1 MKHTEGR
8 FTGRKGLS
16 LYYQCW
22 LPATDPKAILL
33 VVHGWAEHSG
43 RYTNLVNYF
52 VPKGYVICALDHRG
66 HGKSEGRRGYVERF
80 SDYLD
85 DLKTFFDIVRSEH
98 GDTKI
103 FLVGHSM
110 GAIIATAYTVT
121 VSHQQELAGLIVSG
135 VGVKPGSSL
144 SSALIPLARILS
156 LLLPRLGIMV
166 LDASAISQDKAVV
179 DAYVNDPLVYRG
191 KITCRFGAE
200 MLATLR
206 KLPSEMPEINL
217 PILIMHG
224 TADRLCDPEGS
235 RILYERANSRDKT
248 LKLYEGFYHEIFNEP
263 GHKQVLADMEAW
275 LAARI

>member
-1 MKHTEGR
+1 MEHTEGR
-8 FTGRKGLS
+8 FAGRKSLS

-22 LPATDPKAILL
+22 FPATDTRAILL

-52 VPKGYVICALDHRG
+52 APKGYAICALDHRG
-66 HGKSEGRRGYVERF
+66 HGESEGRRGYIERF

-85 DLKTFFDIVRSEH
+85 DLKTFFNIVRSEH
-98 GDTKI
+98 GDTKF

-110 GAIIATAYTVT
+110 GAIIATAYTVA
-121 VSHQQELAGLIVSG
+121 VSHQQDLAGLIVSA
-135 VGVKPGSSL
+135 VGIKPGSSL

-200 MLATLR
+200 MLTTLR
-206 KLPSEMPEINL
+206 KLPSDMTEINL

-224 TADRLCDPEGS
+224 TADRLCDSQGS
-235 RILYERANSRDKT
+235 EMLYHRVSSRDKT
-248 LKLYEGFYHEIFNEP
+248 LKLYDGFYHEIFNEP
-263 GHKQVLADMEAW
+263 NHEQVMADMNEW
-275 LAARI
+275 LSARI

>member
-1 MKHTEGR
+1 MEHKEGR
-8 FTGRKGLS
+8 FQGCKGLT

-52 VPKGYVICALDHRG
+52 VPKGYAICALDHRG
-66 HGKSEGRRGYVERF
+66 HGKSEGLRGYVERF

-85 DLKTFFDIVRSEH
+85 DLKTFFDVVRSEH

-110 GAIIATAYTVT
+110 GAIIATAYTVA

-235 RILYERANSRDKT
+235 RILYDQASSRDKA

>member
-1 MKHTEGR
+1 MEHTEGR

-52 VPKGYVICALDHRG
+52 VPKGYAICALDHRG
-66 HGKSEGRRGYVERF
+66 HGKSEGLRGYVERF

-110 GAIIATAYTVT
+110 GGTIATAYSVRNQ
-121 VSHQQELAGLIVSG
+121 HDLAGLIVSG
-135 VGVKPGSSL
+135 LGVKPGSSL
-144 SSALIPLARILS
+144 SSAIIPLARILS

-166 LDASAISQDKAVV
+166 LDASTISQDKAVV

-224 TADRLCDPEGS
+224 TADRLCNPEGS
-235 RILYERANSRDKT
+235 RILYERADSRDKT

-263 GHKQVLADMEAW
+263 GHKQVLADIEAW